1 MFKRKK
7 KFQIPVSAYE
17 YRMILDALM
26 SSREKL
32 MAQGRYTDAVDD
44 ENGMGY
50 NIVQPTEIVVF
61 GIAWATDHEDGD
73 VRTWLA
79 ADPS

>member
-1 MFKRKK
+1 MT
-7 KFQIPVSAYE
+7 IGAEDENETYE
-17 YRMILDALM
+17 TV
-26 SSREKL
+26 
-32 MAQGRYTDAVDD
+32 RY